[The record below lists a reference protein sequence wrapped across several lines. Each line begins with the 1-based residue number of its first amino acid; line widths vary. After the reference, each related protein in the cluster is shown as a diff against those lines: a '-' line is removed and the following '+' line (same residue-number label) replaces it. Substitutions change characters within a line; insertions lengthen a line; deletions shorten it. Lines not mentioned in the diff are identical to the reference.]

1 MRDPIY
7 SEYPLISNYKGP
19 DAGNRVVGSDIGKS
33 EWREPG
39 WIAWLAGENQRRQR
53 ICGCRRTVQNMNRDG
68 LCAWIRRS
76 IGRDSHSPRHT
87 RGNGAFQV
95 AGSRIAA
102 CPAHSLSRSA
112 GCCSDNDWS
121 GSAWRHEMVGGCRFC
136 SGPGHRQICH
146 RALQDLTG
154 PGDLTIERNLGRR
167 HSADSAT
174 GVDCR
179 ALLNRV
185 SQFMG

>member
-19 DAGNRVVGSDIGKS
+19 DAGNRVVRSDIGKS

-112 GCCSDNDWS
+112 GCRSDNNWPAPRGVTKWS
-121 GSAWRHEMVGGCRFC
+121 A
-136 SGPGHRQICH
+136 
-146 RALQDLTG
+146 A
-154 PGDLTIERNLGRR
+154 
-167 HSADSAT
+167 AASAT
-174 GVDCR
+174 APATARFVTARC
-179 ALLNRV
+179 
-185 SQFMG
+185 ST